1 MASDRCGDKREI
13 ESERDLIDRKF
24 RELEDRQKVEIN
36 HIREREN
43 GARMVFACGVLRAG
57 GAVCACG
64 GVGDGGGGGG
74 GELNVK
80 EKRAGTRER
89 TK

>member
-1 MASDRCGDKREI
+1 
-13 ESERDLIDRKF
+13 
-24 RELEDRQKVEIN
+24 
-36 HIREREN
+36 
-43 GARMVFACGVLRAG
+43 
-57 GAVCACG
+57 VCACG
-64 GVGDGGGGGG
+64 GGGDGGGGG

>member
-1 MASDRCGDKREI
+1 MRRQ
-13 ESERDLIDRKF
+13 ERDRERERPHRQEF
-24 RELEDRQKVEIN
+24 RELEDQQKVEIN

-57 GAVCACG
+57 GVVCACG
-64 GVGDGGGGGG
+64 GVGDGGGGG